1 MEVLNNYQ
9 RKKLDESNDEEF
21 YSEPKFVYHL
31 DANFR
36 QYLSNIYKKEI
47 SDNSTVL
54 DLMSSWDSYLPQEKK
69 YKKVI
74 GHGLNK
80 QELEKNQIFD
90 TFWIQNF
97 NLNQEIPLG
106 NESVD
111 FCLMVAAWQYLQYPE
126 NLTREI
132 VRILSHQG
140 KLIISFSNRA
150 FWHKAPNIWTSSND
164 EERIKYVRKVLI
176 SNGFN
181 EPRIIK
187 KFNEPALNIF
197 NFFSKDPFFCLIAT
211 KDKKNT

>member
-1 MEVLNNYQ
+1 LEVLNNYQ

-21 YSEPKFVYHL
+21 YSDPKFVYHL

-36 QYLSNIYKKEI
+36 QYLTSIYKNEMVN
-47 SDNSTVL
+47 NSTVL
-54 DLMSSWDSYLPQEKK
+54 DLMSSWDSYLPNEKK

-80 QELEKNQIFD
+80 QELEKNKIFD
-90 TFWIQNF
+90 SYWIQNF
-97 NLNQEIPLG
+97 NLNQEIPLE
-106 NESVD
+106 NCSID

-132 VRILSHQG
+132 SRILNNKG
-140 KLIISFSNRA
+140 KIIISFSNRA
-150 FWHKAPNIWTSSND
+150 FWHKTPNIWTSSTE
-164 EERIKYVRKVLI
+164 EERVGYVRKVLV

-187 KFNEPALNIF
+187 KFSEPNINIF
-197 NFFSKDPFFCLIAT
+197 NFLNKDPFYCLIAT
-211 KDKKNT
+211 KE